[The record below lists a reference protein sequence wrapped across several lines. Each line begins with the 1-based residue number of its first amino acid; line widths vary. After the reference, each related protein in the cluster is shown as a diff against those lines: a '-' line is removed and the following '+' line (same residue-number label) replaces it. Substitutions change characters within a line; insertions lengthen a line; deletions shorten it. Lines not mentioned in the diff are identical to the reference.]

1 MLAGVRQTHF
11 ENNGLSQG
19 QGVSNE
25 SVQAT
30 LAEITCPPLKGEPLA
45 VSLEADCDPRLEHMS
60 GEIRPAGFRFSS
72 EEGVVTIGSADL
84 PPIAADRRDLH
95 TEFAQPC

>member
-1 MLAGVRQTHF
+1 MLAGVRQTDL

-60 GEIRPAGFRFSS
+60 GGHPTRWISVLIRRRSS
-72 EEGVVTIGSADL
+72 HYQECRIT
-84 PPIAADRRDLH
+84 
-95 TEFAQPC
+95 T